1 MKKLVVVVSAVAL
14 SFAAY
19 GIGIVGRMLDQGQ
32 RSAVMLQGLINAK
45 FDGAHSPI
53 DQVWLEVAPIE
64 KLVGFYRMGFSF
76 PVLKFNR
83 QI

>member
-1 MKKLVVVVSAVAL
+1 MIELNFGKCVAA
-14 SFAAY
+14 S
-19 GIGIVGRMLDQGQ
+19 GI
-32 RSAVMLQGLINAK
+32 SSTINAK

-53 DQVWLEVAPIE
+53 DQVMLEVAPIE
-64 KLVGFYRMGFSF
+64 KLVGFYRMGFSL